1 VKFAYY
7 YHYVIIIKEVNGMS
21 SMLED
26 TTLVHLEA
34 LRVSLHRLKAF
45 PLPVETRA
53 AVEEAIQRSDKL
65 AKQMIVKAGMNRL
78 EALYRVSQVLGTS
91 LDLNEVLN
99 QVMDAVIELTGAERG
114 FLMLVDPDTD
124 KLDLRAARNIE
135 HVSIEKKDMEVSQ
148 TVIQTVLK
156 NGEAIVSTD
165 AQRDPRFAGQDSIVF
180 FALRSI
186 MCAPLRAH
194 GQVIGVIYV
203 DNRAQ
208 TGIFTNEELDLLSTF
223 ATQATIAIEN
233 ARLYTRTDQALSA
246 RVAELETLS
255 QIDREL
261 SAHLDFN
268 RVVDITRQWA
278 ISETGATRCLLI
290 HKEPDLALNV
300 LGGSQPDSNPTLQ
313 NNVIQAVRKA
323 LEEESVQTFSPT
335 QKAPARLV
343 VPVVSAGEPS
353 YAIVVERP
361 EAFGDSAT
369 KFLMRLSVRAAAAL
383 ENARLYQAVQTANTA
398 KTKFVSVVTHELRIP
413 MTSIKGYTDLIRQGA
428 VGPITEMQSSFLNTI
443 RNNVDRM
450 TALVSDL
457 SDISHIETG
466 RLKLSCSNILVK
478 EYIQETVNSFKHRL
492 EEKNQTLDLEVK
504 DELPQVYA
512 DPNRLVQVLTNLIN
526 NANKYTPA
534 GGHITIKADQYGDS
548 VRIEVVDNGIG
559 INEEDQKKLF
569 TQFFRSEN
577 ETVRE
582 QQGWGLGLNLAKY
595 LVELMGG
602 EIGVESEPD
611 KGSTFW
617 FTIPNKQSKV

>member
-1 VKFAYY
+1 MA
-7 YHYVIIIKEVNGMS
+7 

-45 PLPVETRA
+45 PLPVETRS

-65 AKQMIVKAGMNRL
+65 AKQMIVKAGLNRL
-78 EALYRVSQVLGTS
+78 EALYRVSQALGAS
-91 LDLNEVLN
+91 LDLDEVLK

-114 FLMLVDPDTD
+114 FLMLVNQDSG
-124 KLDLRAARNIE
+124 KLDLRAARNID
-135 HVSIEKKDMEVSQ
+135 HMSIDKKDMEVSQ
-148 TVIQTVLK
+148 TVIQTVIK
-156 NGEAIVSTD
+156 NGQGVVSTD

-186 MCAPLRAH
+186 MCAPLRAR

-208 TGIFTNEELDLLSTF
+208 TGIFTNDDLDLLSTF
-223 ATQATIAIEN
+223 ATQAAIAIEN
-233 ARLYTRTDQALSA
+233 ARLYTRTDLALTA

-255 QIDREL
+255 QIDHEL

-268 RVVDITRQWA
+268 RMVDITRQWA
-278 ISETGATRCLLI
+278 VKETGATRCLLI
-290 HKEPDLALNV
+290 HKEPDFALTV
-300 LGGSQPDSNPTLQ
+300 LGGTQPESSPTLQ
-313 NNVIQAVRKA
+313 NNVIQAVNKA
-323 LEEESVQTFSPT
+323 LESESVQSALPT
-335 QKAPARLV
+335 HKAPARLV
-343 VPVVSAGEPS
+343 VPVISAGEPL

-361 EAFGDSAT
+361 EAFGDSAV
-369 KFLMRLSVRAAAAL
+369 KFLTRLSVRAAAAL
-383 ENARLYQAVQTANTA
+383 ENARLYQAVQDANTA

-428 VGPITEMQSSFLNTI
+428 VGPVTEMQSSFLNTI

-466 RLKLSCSNILVK
+466 RLKLSCSFILVK
-478 EYIQETVNSFKHRL
+478 EYIQETVNSIKHRL
-492 EEKNQTLDLEVK
+492 EEKNQSLELDIQ

-526 NANKYTPA
+526 NANKYTPTE
-534 GGHITIKADQYGDS
+534 GRITVRANHHGNF

-559 INEEDQKKLF
+559 IDEEDQKKLF
-569 TQFFRSEN
+569 SQFFRSEN
-577 ETVRE
+577 EVVRE
-582 QQGWGLGLNLAKY
+582 QQGWGLGLNLTKH
-595 LVELMGG
+595 LVDLMGG
-602 EIGVESEPD
+602 EIGVESEPS

-617 FTIPNKQSKV
+617 FSLPVQQPAPA

>member
-1 VKFAYY
+1 MA
-7 YHYVIIIKEVNGMS
+7 

-45 PLPVETRA
+45 PLPVETRS

-65 AKQMIVKAGMNRL
+65 AKQMIAKAGLNRL
-78 EALYRVSQVLGTS
+78 EALYRVSQALGAS
-91 LDLNEVLN
+91 LDLDEVLK

-114 FLMLVDPDTD
+114 FLMLVNQDSG
-124 KLDLRAARNIE
+124 KLDLRAARNID
-135 HVSIEKKDMEVSQ
+135 HVSIDKKDMEVSQ
-148 TVIQTVLK
+148 TVIQTVIK
-156 NGEAIVSTD
+156 NGQGVVSTD

-186 MCAPLRAH
+186 MCAPLRAR

-208 TGIFTNEELDLLSTF
+208 TGIFTNDDLDLLSTF
-223 ATQATIAIEN
+223 ATQAAIAIEN
-233 ARLYTRTDQALSA
+233 ARLYTRTDLALTA

-255 QIDREL
+255 QIDHEL

-268 RVVDITRQWA
+268 RMVDITRQWA
-278 ISETGATRCLLI
+278 VKETGATRCLLI
-290 HKEPDLALNV
+290 HKEPDLALTV
-300 LGGSQPDSNPTLQ
+300 LGGTQPESSPTLQ
-313 NNVIQAVRKA
+313 NNVIQAVHKA
-323 LEEESVQTFSPT
+323 LESESVQSSLPT
-335 QKAPARLV
+335 HKAPARLV
-343 VPVVSAGEPS
+343 VPVISAGEPL

-361 EAFGDSAT
+361 EAFGDSAV
-369 KFLMRLSVRAAAAL
+369 KFLTRLSVRAAAAL
-383 ENARLYQAVQTANTA
+383 ENARLYQAVQDANTA

-428 VGPITEMQSSFLNTI
+428 VGPVTEMQSSFLNTI

-466 RLKLSCSNILVK
+466 RLKLSCSFILVK
-478 EYIQETVNSFKHRL
+478 EYIQETINSIKHRL
-492 EEKNQTLDLEVK
+492 DEKNQSLELDIQ

-534 GGHITIKADQYGDS
+534 EGRITVRANQHGNF

-559 INEEDQKKLF
+559 IDEEDQKKLF
-569 TQFFRSEN
+569 SQFFRSEN
-577 ETVRE
+577 EVVRE
-582 QQGWGLGLNLAKY
+582 QQGWGLGLNLTKH
-595 LVELMGG
+595 LVDLMGG
-602 EIGVESEPD
+602 EIGVESEPK

-617 FTIPNKQSKV
+617 FSLPIQQPAPA